1 MSAAATSGGRLKWNY
16 TGYKSTKSGGAQ
28 RGCVALC
35 AAMSGYWL
43 ETTVSCHVLALYLFV
58 THYLETALRVVSW
71 VVAAFSALHSAVHL
85 RSIFRI
91 RGEAE
96 GRCERSDIGN
106 PGTGTPAREP
116 RRGNRVW
123 LNAGDRPARITQ
135 SKSFAPSGPAP
146 ASQNFSTH
154 GRSSISQVQALRSC
168 CSRCR

>member
-28 RGCVALC
+28 RGCVALRAAPVRLLVGNDGVVSRAC
-35 AAMSGYWL
+35 ALSLCY
-43 ETTVSCHVLALYLFV
+43 ALPGDG
-58 THYLETALRVVSW
+58 LRVASW

-85 RSIFRI
+85 RSIFRAF
-91 RGEAE
+91 GEWRRADASE
-96 GRCERSDIGN
+96 ATS
-106 PGTGTPAREP
+106 GTPAWEP
-116 RRGNRVW
+116 RHGNPVW